1 MLADTED
8 GFTLVTPKQVRSPV
22 LELEASASHDANP
35 VAPLVHNVRHLHEI
49 LGPTAFLSLA
59 YSLMV
64 GRQLILRGKP
74 PGLIASIA
82 SCLTV
87 SIFSSDHSSV
97 SLVVGVVRVKLWW
110 NSS

>member
-1 MLADTED
+1 MLSDTEE
-8 GFTLVTPKQVRSPV
+8 GFTLVTAKQVHSPI

-35 VAPLVHNVRHLHEI
+35 VAPVVHNVRHLHEI

-74 PGLIASIA
+74 SGLIASIA

-87 SIFSSDHSSV
+87 SIFALDHSFV
-97 SLVVGVVRVKLWW
+97 CLFVHIVTMKL
-110 NSS
+110 